1 MSKIVIGRLC
11 MTESVI
17 TLARTGI
24 VDILQLLERHEVCD
38 WGKISEARKA
48 LNESGVKDGRQIV
61 SRYDVAPGLT
71 IIIYTIEGLRITR
84 CMELGE
90 FLDDDTL

>member
-11 MTESVI
+11 LTETVI
-17 TLARTGI
+17 TLVRTGV
-24 VDILQLLERHEVCD
+24 VDILQLLERHEICD
-38 WGKISEARKA
+38 CGNISEARKA
-48 LNESGVKDGRQIV
+48 LNESGVKDGGQIV
-61 SRYDVAPGLT
+61 SRYDVAAGLT
-71 IIIYTIEGLRITR
+71 IVIYTIEGLRITR